1 MKKPLTLVFRKL
13 HNAEH
18 FQYMTEFRDLLI
30 HFNPAALKIMK
41 LFTPFMNLYTLQDVC
56 FMIIRKSNFT
66 ELLNDADRY
75 RDSLWKVLINMID
88 AATKHFS
95 ADVVAAA
102 KRVKVVADTYGNLA
116 NLPKDKE
123 TSLLF
128 NFTDELMVNYA
139 ADIELIGATA
149 ALANLKESNDKYELI
164 VKERDAQTAQK
175 PDEKMKD
182 IRVDIEEAYYD
193 IVGAVEALGKLTD
206 IEIEQKRYDGFITE
220 LNVVATRYKNLIAQ
234 REGVATAK
242 KEKEDE
248 NPEIVT
254 SEDLD

>member
-1 MKKPLTLVFRKL
+1 MKKTLTLVFRKL

-30 HFNPAALKIMK
+30 QFNPASLKIMK
-41 LFTPFMNLYTLQDVC
+41 LFVAFMNLYTLQDVC
-56 FMIIRKSNFT
+56 FLIIRKSNFT

-95 ADVVAAA
+95 AEVVAAA
-102 KRVKVVADTYGNLA
+102 KRVKIVADTYGNLIHF
-116 NLPKDKE
+116 PKDKE

-128 NFTDELMVNYA
+128 NFTDDLITTYA

-149 ALANLKESNDKYELI
+149 ALENLRAANNKYELI

-175 PDEKMKD
+175 PEEKMSD
-182 IRVDIEEAYYD
+182 IRVNIEGAYYD
-193 IVGAVEALGKLTD
+193 IVGAIEALGKLTE
-206 IEIEQKRYDGFITE
+206 IEIEQKRYNGFITE
-220 LNVVATRYKNLIAQ
+220 LNVVTTRYKNLIAQ
-234 REGVATAK
+234 REGMAEAK
-242 KEKEDE
+242 KEKEDEGE

-254 SEDLD
+254 SED